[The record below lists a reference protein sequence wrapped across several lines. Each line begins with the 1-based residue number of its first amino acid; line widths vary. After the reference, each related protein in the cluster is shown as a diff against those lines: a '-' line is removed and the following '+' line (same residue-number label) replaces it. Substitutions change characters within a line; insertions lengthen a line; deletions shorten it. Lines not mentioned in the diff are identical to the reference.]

1 MSLVDEAVLLVTI
14 KAQDLASTQTD
25 KATKSLGNLAK
36 AAIALGAAAVIA
48 GVVALGAASLDSAI
62 KYQSLTTSLAAQSG
76 VSVAAA
82 GKVSA
87 AFLATMGTSI
97 YSGSEMMKAY
107 TPISGQLEL
116 LAGHAL
122 SAAQATGVMKVASD
136 LAVGSGTSL
145 ASATSDLSKIMLA
158 YQQPL
163 KDAAS
168 TSNILFTASR
178 LTGTSIDQL
187 SQSMVRVRAQMGA
200 AAPPIGAMGGLLV
213 DLTKHGETGRQ
224 ALTTLGSA
232 FTGIINPTAAVT
244 AAQKAAG
251 VSFTDANGKLLPL
264 KTIFTELQP
273 ILAGHSAATNAAT
286 LKTLGFGSAS
296 IKLAETMMAGP
307 AVLSKY
313 TDQVTKSG
321 AAHAAAE
328 KASKTFAHQMDLL
341 KASLSDAATMIGQKL
356 LPVVMGIV
364 TAVMPVLKGI
374 LDWIG
379 QNTKLVTILGGV
391 VLAVAALALGVTAFG
406 FIAGKVTAITSLFG
420 AAQGAAAIPTT
431 DLRLAQE
438 GLNTSLLANPMVW
451 VIVAI
456 VALVAAFVILYTH
469 VTGFRDAVDAFVA
482 LVKGAFND
490 AINFAKQIVGDVTT
504 WIKAHWDQ
512 IQADATAV
520 WAVVSAIISV
530 AWTVISSVIKV
541 ALTILVA
548 YLKVEWDIIST
559 AVKVAWNIVST
570 VIGTA
575 ITLIIA
581 TVKTIVAIVEFLVGV
596 WKTVT
601 SDVSGFVGGVVSFF
615 SGLPGKVIGFDK
627 TMGSTVVSTLKG
639 FWTTVTSDVGKMIGD
654 IVSWFAGLPAKIAH
668 VISGLGGMIGNAIKS
683 TVNNIPVIG
692 KALSAIGLAS
702 GGLVKVPTLAL
713 VGETEP
719 EVVIP
724 VSKLTAAFASGVAPL
739 SSASV
744 LSGGG
749 GGGGGSAMSAT
760 TTTLTIPITLQ
771 LDGQTL
777 ATIVA
782 KYMGK
787 GMRHQGL
794 MAAGAGSNTG

>member
-1 MSLVDEAVLLVTI
+1 MALVDEAVLLVTVR
-14 KAQDLASTQTD
+14 ANDLASTNAD
-25 KATKSLGNLAK
+25 NATKSLGGLAK
-36 AAIALGAAAVIA
+36 AMLALGAAAVIA
-48 GVVALGAASLDSAI
+48 GVVAIGVVSLKSAI
-62 KYQSLTTSLAAQSG
+62 QYQSLTATLAAQSD

-82 GKVSA
+82 SKVSA
-87 AFLATMGTSI
+87 AFLATMGTSV
-97 YSGSEMMKAY
+97 YSATEMMKAY

-116 LAGHAL
+116 LTGHAL
-122 SAAQATGVMKVASD
+122 TAAQATLVMKAASD
-136 LAVGSGTSL
+136 LAEASGTSL

-163 KDAAS
+163 KDAAA
-168 TSNILFTASR
+168 TSNILFSASR
-178 LTGTSIDQL
+178 LTGTSVDAL
-187 SQSMVRVRAQMGA
+187 TQSMVRVRAQMGA
-200 AAPPIGAMGGLLV
+200 AAPPIGAMSGLLV

-251 VSFTDANGKLLPL
+251 VSFTDATGKLLPL
-264 KTIFTELQP
+264 KTIFAELQP

-313 TDQVTKSG
+313 TDEVTKNG
-321 AAHAAAE
+321 AAHAAAQ
-328 KASKTFAHQMDLL
+328 KQAATFAHQMDLL

-364 TAVMPVLKGI
+364 TAVMPVLKNV

-379 QNTKLVTILGGV
+379 ANTSLVTKLGLVAG
-391 VLAVAALALGVTAFG
+391 AVAALVLGVTTFG
-406 FIAGKVTAITSLFG
+406 FIAGKVTAITTLFG
-420 AAQGAAAIPTT
+420 GAQATSAVGTDTATGANDA
-431 DLRLAQE
+431 
-438 GLNTSLLANPMVW
+438 LNASLLANPMVW
-451 VIVAI
+451 VIVGI
-456 VALVAAFVILYTH
+456 VALIAAFVLLYTH
-469 VTGFRDAVDAFVA
+469 VTGFKDAVDAFVS
-482 LVKGAFND
+482 LVKGAFAD
-490 AINFAKQIVGDVTT
+490 AITFAKGIVADVTT
-504 WIKAHWDQ
+504 WISAHWDQ

-548 YLKVEWDIIST
+548 YLGVEWDIIST
-559 AVKVAWNIVST
+559 AVKVAWDIVST

-601 SDVSGFVGGVVSFF
+601 SDVSGFISGVVNFF
-615 SGLPGKVIGFDK
+615 SGLPGKVIGFVK

-639 FWTTVTSDVGKMIGD
+639 FWTTVTSDVGGMIGG
-654 IVSWFAGLPAKIAH
+654 IVTWFAGLPAKIGSAL
-668 VISGLGGMIGNAIKS
+668 SSLGSSVLGDIKS
-683 TVNNIPVIG
+683 ALNNLPVIG
-692 KALSAIGLAS
+692 GALKAMGLAT
-702 GGLVKVPTLAL
+702 GGLVTKPTLAL
-713 VGETEP
+713 VGESGP
-719 EVVIP
+719 EVVVP
-724 VSKLTAAFASGVAPL
+724 LSQLTAQFASGVAPL

-749 GGGGGSAMSAT
+749 GGSSAVSAT
-760 TTTLTIPITLQ
+760 ASNLTVPITLQ

-794 MAAGAGSNTG
+794 TTAGSNTG